1 MFVLMTLSPC
11 QSLRRRAE
19 SAKRDSGDSEFDTE
33 AEIFRERDVE
43 TETQSVLQDIA
54 KLSSKFES
62 VALRDAYGREV
73 SSQQR
78 VDMFKA
84 HQLQSEAN
92 QTLFVI
98 FSFDDGKASTVAS
111 STRTLGPPRWATLST
126 VPRCPPCRRFSCQ
139 MDPRHLLGKIIE
151 KFYLKEFI
159 YEYGIFP
166 QKIFQ
171 LDRRSS
177 SRVPAQPQPLLG
189 LRPRVPGP
197 RPPRSGPAAVRGLP
211 RVLLHRHRGPQPGHA
226 KKGRSQHRPR
236 YSCRNV
242 IFDIYRAINHLEC
255 GCNICI
261 GLFFKLKF

>member
-1 MFVLMTLSPC
+1 MLMFVLMTLSPC

-98 FSFDDGKASTVAS
+98 FSFDDGKALTVAS

-151 KFYLKEFI
+151 KFY
-159 YEYGIFP
+159 
-166 QKIFQ
+166 
-171 LDRRSS
+171 
-177 SRVPAQPQPLLG
+177 
-189 LRPRVPGP
+189 
-197 RPPRSGPAAVRGLP
+197 
-211 RVLLHRHRGPQPGHA
+211 
-226 KKGRSQHRPR
+226 
-236 YSCRNV
+236 
-242 IFDIYRAINHLEC
+242 
-255 GCNICI
+255 
-261 GLFFKLKF
+261 

>member
-1 MFVLMTLSPC
+1 MLMFVLMTLSPC

-98 FSFDDGKASTVAS
+98 FSFDDGKALTVAS

-139 MDPRHLLGKIIE
+139 MDPRHLLGKISFI
-151 KFYLKEFI
+151 LKKSSKD
-159 YEYGIFP
+159 GIL

-211 RVLLHRHRGPQPGHA
+211 RVLLHRHRGAQPGHA